1 MLWWKARV
9 CVGWH
14 VQFLVEFME
23 WQKKRPEL
31 SCKGKDLRISAALK
45 SELNLF
51 SLFQTFSYVLSTVS
65 SSDEEKKG
73 EVAASFLM
81 Y

>member
-1 MLWWKARV
+1 MESQSLCGLARPIPCGV
-9 CVGWH
+9 YG
-14 VQFLVEFME
+14 MA
-23 WQKKRPEL
+23 KKRPEL